1 MEPGP
6 DLADHPSSA
15 QVESPGCN
23 RVITPFSRIFC
34 PVKTETG
41 FTAAAP
47 HGAAVLRVGLG
58 VGVMFRSRAVR
69 MTARVLPLALVL
81 GLVGAGQAVTADA
94 LGPALLVSI
103 TVTPAVASIAQGTT
117 QQFTAT
123 GTYSDLSIKNL
134 TNAVTWSSSAS
145 GTATVSNAAGSQGL
159 ATGIATGLTTIKVTD
174 PSTPLPGTAALTV
187 TPALPTIPTTLPTI
201 PTTLPT
207 IPTTLPTIPT
217 TLPTIPTTLPTIP
230 TIPTI
235 PTTLPS
241 IPATLVA
248 VTVSPPVANVAVGA
262 GEQFTAIGTYSDL
275 STRDLTDSVT
285 WASSLSSTASVS
297 NQGFATGIAD
307 GVTTITATDPTALVS
322 GTAALTVT
330 PVPAL
335 PASLVAVTVSPP
347 VADVAVGA
355 GELLTATGTFSD
367 LSTQDLTDSVT
378 WSSSSPSTASVSNAP
393 GSQGLVTGIGT
404 GVASV
409 TATDPEV
416 VVPGTAAV
424 TVTAVATPVTP
435 APSIP
440 QLALSPA
447 SGKKKAPVVANGS
460 GFTPGMAV
468 TITYLS
474 GLKAHQRASTVLCH
488 TTAASNGTFSCRG
501 TIPRGRRS
509 GKRGVHTVE
518 ATGSGGGSSTSKFT
532 LVRR

>member
-1 MEPGP
+1 
-6 DLADHPSSA
+6 
-15 QVESPGCN
+15 
-23 RVITPFSRIFC
+23 
-34 PVKTETG
+34 
-41 FTAAAP
+41 
-47 HGAAVLRVGLG
+47 
-58 VGVMFRSRAVR
+58 

-187 TPALPTIPTTLPTI
+187 TPALPTIPTTL
-201 PTTLPT
+201 
-207 IPTTLPTIPT
+207 
-217 TLPTIPTTLPTIP
+217 
-230 TIPTI
+230 PTI

-404 GVASV
+404 GVATV

>member
-201 PTTLPT
+201 PT
-207 IPTTLPTIPT
+207 
-217 TLPTIPTTLPTIP
+217 
-230 TIPTI
+230 IPTI

-404 GVASV
+404 GVATV